1 MTEDGTAR
9 RADILLIDDFPRDAR
24 LVREALQDNSVN
36 HRLRVVTTLEQ
47 ALSQLRQQP
56 PDEKTPRP
64 DLELLDLNLRGSS
77 GIDLL
82 QIIKQDAALR
92 VLPVLMFSSSR
103 AQADVLA
110 SHRHHANYYLV
121 KPPDYLTLSHVL
133 NQAVHYWLSMVEP
146 AQEGCH
152 V

>member
-24 LVREALQDNSVN
+24 LVREALYDNSVD
-36 HRLRVVTTLEQ
+36 HRLRIVTTPEQ

-56 PDEKTPRP
+56 PDEKTLRP
-64 DLELLDLNLRGSS
+64 ALELLDLNLRGSS

-92 VLPVLMFSSSR
+92 VLPVLMFSTAP

-110 SHRHHANYYLV
+110 NCHHHDNCHGV
-121 KPPDYLTLSHVL
+121 KLPEHFTLSHVL
-133 NQAVHYWLSMVEP
+133 DEAVDYLRMVEP
-146 AQEGCH
+146 VPEGFH